1 MFLDAS
7 AIVAILLKETDW
19 ESLASK
25 VDPDR
30 QNITSAL
37 SRYEAV
43 LGVVRSKSCEI
54 EAAKIL
60 VEQFLDQAKA
70 LIISIDDQIGVKA
83 LNAFSRFGRGRH
95 KAALNMGDCFSYA
108 CAKAHRA
115 PLLFKGND
123 FIHTDIRIA

>member
-108 CAKAHRA
+108 CAKAHRV

>member
-19 ESLASK
+19 ESLALK

-30 QNITSAL
+30 RNITSAL

-60 VEQFLDQAKA
+60 VEQFLDEAKA
-70 LIISIDDQIGVKA
+70 LIISIDDQIGVEA

-108 CAKAHRA
+108 CAKAHRV

-123 FIHTDIRIA
+123 FTHTDIRFV

>member
-19 ESLASK
+19 EALASK

-43 LGVVRSKSCEI
+43 LGVMRSRSCEI
-54 EAAKIL
+54 EAANIL
-60 VEQFLDQAKA
+60 VEQFLHQAKA
-70 LIISIDDQIGVKA
+70 SIISIDDPIGAEA
-83 LNAFSRFGRGRH
+83 LIAFSRFGRGRH

-108 CAKAHRA
+108 CAKAHSA
-115 PLLFKGND
+115 SLLFKGND
-123 FIHTDIRIA
+123 FIHTDVRIA

>member
-43 LGVVRSKSCEI
+43 LGVVRSRLCEI
-54 EAAKIL
+54 EAANIL
-60 VEQFLDQAKA
+60 VGQFLDQAKVS
-70 LIISIDDQIGVKA
+70 IISIDDPIGVEA
-83 LNAFSRFGRGRH
+83 LAAFSRFGRGRH
-95 KAALNMGDCFSYA
+95 KAALNMGDCFAYA
-108 CAKAHRA
+108 CAKSRKM

>member
-7 AIVAILLKETDW
+7 AIVAILLRETDW

-54 EAAKIL
+54 EVANIL
-60 VEQFLDQAKA
+60 VEQFLGQAKA
-70 LIISIDDQIGVKA
+70 SIISIDVSVGVEA
-83 LNAFSRFGRGRH
+83 ITAFSRFGRGRH
-95 KAALNMGDCFSYA
+95 KAVLNMGDCFSYA
-108 CAKAHRA
+108 CAKIHRV

>member
-43 LGVVRSKSCEI
+43 LGVVRSKS
-54 EAAKIL
+54 
-60 VEQFLDQAKA
+60 
-70 LIISIDDQIGVKA
+70 
-83 LNAFSRFGRGRH
+83 
-95 KAALNMGDCFSYA
+95 
-108 CAKAHRA
+108 
-115 PLLFKGND
+115 
-123 FIHTDIRIA
+123 

>member
-25 VDPDR
+25 VGPDR

-70 LIISIDDQIGVKA
+70 LIISIDDPIGVEA
-83 LNAFSRFGRGRH
+83 LNAFSRFGRGKH

-108 CAKAHRA
+108 CAKAHRV

>member
-7 AIVAILLKETDW
+7 AIVAILLKEADW
-19 ESLASK
+19 EALASK
-25 VDPDR
+25 VDSNR

-43 LGVVRSKSCEI
+43 LGVVRSRSCEI
-54 EAAKIL
+54 ETANIL
-60 VEQFLDQAKA
+60 VEHFLDQAKA
-70 LIISIDDQIGVKA
+70 SIISIDDPIGVEA
-83 LNAFSRFGRGRH
+83 LSAFSRFGKGRH

-108 CAKAHRA
+108 CAKVRRVS
-115 PLLFKGND
+115 LLFKGND